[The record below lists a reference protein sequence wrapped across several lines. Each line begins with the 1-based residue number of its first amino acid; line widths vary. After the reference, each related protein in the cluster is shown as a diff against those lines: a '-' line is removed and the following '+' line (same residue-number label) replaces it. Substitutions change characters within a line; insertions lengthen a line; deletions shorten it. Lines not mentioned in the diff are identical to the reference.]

1 MRRTFIAGATAA
13 LLVGCIMAPASAE
26 EAADPADVIAPAA
39 EAEAP
44 AEPEAPADVVEP
56 EVTEPAA
63 PAEVTEPEV
72 VEPEAPA
79 NEEIGRASCRERV

>member
-26 EAADPADVIAPAA
+26 EAADPADVMAPAA

-44 AEPEAPADVVEP
+44 AEP
-56 EVTEPAA
+56 AA
-63 PAEVTEPEV
+63 PAEVAEV
-72 VEPEAPA
+72 APFGESSMA
-79 NEEIGRASCRERV
+79 RQSVILTPRRSAARR

>member
-26 EAADPADVIAPAA
+26 EADPADVIAPAA

-44 AEPEAPADVVEP
+44 AEPAAPAEVVEP

-63 PAEVTEPEV
+63 PAEVTEPD
-72 VEPEAPA
+72 
-79 NEEIGRASCRERV
+79 ERTGVF

>member
-26 EAADPADVIAPAA
+26 EADPADVIAPAA

-44 AEPEAPADVVEP
+44 AEP
-56 EVTEPAA
+56 AA
-63 PAEVTEPEV
+63 PAEVAEPKVTEQ
-72 VEPEAPA
+72 
-79 NEEIGRASCRERV
+79 IGRAHV